1 MKMERPEP
9 QRPALAT
16 RADPGQADWVA
27 RATEGDASAFAML
40 VEAYQAPVFHL
51 CLRMLGN
58 REDAEDAAQESF
70 LRAYRGLKRYDP
82 ARPFGTWL
90 LSIASHYCI
99 DMLRK
104 RRLTFV
110 SVEEEMPP
118 GQEADPHPGPEE
130 ALSLV
135 QRREGLSRML
145 GTLTPQDRAAIV
157 LRYWFDL
164 SYEEIAAALNLTV
177 PAAKS
182 RLHRARRTLA
192 EQWAERRRGGEPA
205 WRAANEPSTV

>member
-1 MKMERPEP
+1 MNMERQEP

-16 RADPGQADWVA
+16 RSDPGQAEWVA
-27 RATEGDASAFAML
+27 RAKDGDASAFAML
-40 VEAYQAPVFHL
+40 VEAYQVPVFHL
-51 CLRMLGN
+51 CLRMLGD
-58 REDAEDAAQESF
+58 RGDAEDAAQESF

-82 ARPFGTWL
+82 TRPFGTWL

-104 RRLTFV
+104 RRLQFV

-118 GQEADPHPGPEE
+118 GREADPHPGPEE

-135 QRREGLSRML
+135 QRQEGVSRML
-145 GTLTPQDRAAIV
+145 GGLAPQDRAAIV

-164 SYEEIAAALNLTV
+164 SYEEIAAALSLSV

-182 RLHRARRTLA
+182 RLHRARRLLA
-192 EQWAERRRGGEPA
+192 EKWAEGRPSGGPA